1 VTTSSPVDTPL
12 VDLTAV
18 RLDEEAQ
25 HEILPLRRRCEVARR
40 ALRQELDALNAR
52 LDVCRAWRTVP
63 MGADANDP
71 RRTPGVDIDL
81 WTLHVRYARTRARAE
96 LGALVEEYTP
106 YALAIAGRLV
116 RHGEAREDVDQVALE
131 SLVAS
136 LQRFDPARRTPF
148 AAFATP
154 TISGAIKRHYRDRG
168 WALRTPRQVHDL
180 AGPVRAA
187 QDRLAVALGRRATS
201 TEVADELGL
210 DVDLVVTVERG
221 MAARTLSSLDRPL
234 VEDGATLGDTLGSL
248 DHDLEITDTRL
259 ALAEALDLLD
269 GRDREVLALYFVE
282 ELSQRE
288 IAGRY
293 GVSQMQVSRWLA
305 SIVGRLRARMDV

>member
-1 VTTSSPVDTPL
+1 VTVIDQ
-12 VDLTAV
+12 AH
-18 RLDEEAQ
+18 RLD
-25 HEILPLRRRCEVARR
+25 HPVRSRPGDDVPLRRRCDEPRR
-40 ALRQELDALNAR
+40 ALRTELDDLAAR

-63 MGADANDP
+63 MGTDANDP

-81 WTLHVRYARTRARAE
+81 WVLHVRFERTGSRADLA
-96 LGALVEEYTP
+96 ALVEEYTP
-106 YALAIAGRLV
+106 YALAIARRLV
-116 RHGEAREDVDQVALE
+116 RHGEPREDVDQVALE

-136 LQRFDPARRTPF
+136 LRRFDTGRSTPF

-168 WALRTPRQVHDL
+168 WALRTSRQVHDM

-187 QDRLAVALGRRATS
+187 HDRLAVDLGRRATP
-201 TEVADELGL
+201 TEVAAELG
-210 DVDLVVTVERG
+210 VEAQLVATVEEG
-221 MAARTLSSLDRPL
+221 MAARTLASLDRPV
-234 VEDGATLGDTLGSL
+234 VEDGTALIDTLGQVDRDL
-248 DHDLEITDTRL
+248 DLADVRL
-259 ALAEALDLLD
+259 ALAEALEVLD
-269 GRDREVLALYFVE
+269 ERDRDVLALYFVE

-288 IAGRY
+288 IAARY